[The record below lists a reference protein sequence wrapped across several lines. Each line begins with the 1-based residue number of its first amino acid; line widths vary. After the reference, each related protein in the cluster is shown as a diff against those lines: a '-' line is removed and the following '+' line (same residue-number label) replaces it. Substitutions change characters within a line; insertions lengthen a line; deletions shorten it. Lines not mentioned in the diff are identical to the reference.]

1 MVKLNQRPVSR
12 PLKDRLYSPYP
23 ATSARNFRPP
33 QEHLNLLIDACKS
46 ATCPVHTLL
55 GRIVRLKS
63 VGGNWQVLWVI
74 SRKSWK
80 RKNSNLLM
88 VQNWH
93 VSVTWVSGR
102 IFTWLIRG
110 CWRGTLNL
118 LLFFFVCI
126 SLNWRCLLY
135 NDNFT
140 PENWVTFSG

>member
-93 VSVTWVSGR
+93 VSVTWVWRKRSHFHLVDTGML
-102 IFTWLIRG
+102 TWHVKFI
-110 CWRGTLNL
+110 TF
-118 LLFFFVCI
+118 FFFVYFFKLAMFI
-126 SLNWRCLLY
+126 
-135 NDNFT
+135 
-140 PENWVTFSG
+140 V